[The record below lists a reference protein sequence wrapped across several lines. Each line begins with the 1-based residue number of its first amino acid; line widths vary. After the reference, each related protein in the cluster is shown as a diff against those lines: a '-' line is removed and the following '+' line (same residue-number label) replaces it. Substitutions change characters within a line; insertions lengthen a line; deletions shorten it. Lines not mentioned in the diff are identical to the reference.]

1 MDLRCLTA
9 CQEFLVI
16 GGEEAGRV
24 MAVLG
29 TGVPQRAVP

>member
-9 CQEFLVI
+9 RQEFLVI

-24 MAVLG
+24 IQLLG
-29 TGVPQRAVP
+29 TGVPQRALP